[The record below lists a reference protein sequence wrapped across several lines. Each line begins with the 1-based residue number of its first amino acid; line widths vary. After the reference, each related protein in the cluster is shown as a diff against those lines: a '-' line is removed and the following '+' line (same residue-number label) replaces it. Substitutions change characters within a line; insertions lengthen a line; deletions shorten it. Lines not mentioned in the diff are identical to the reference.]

1 MKKNTWQHLKS
12 TFGAQKM
19 DEMQMHINLQAIRWT
34 YLFITIVLL
43 IWGAH
48 DFILSPHKI
57 PMAILLLILQN
68 LVYYMITAILKSR
81 MGERAALRRFLMV
94 LALSIS
100 IAAFL
105 LILAFFFH

>member
-12 TFGAQKM
+12 TFGVQKM

-34 YLFITIVLL
+34 YLFITVVLF

-48 DFILSPHKI
+48 DFILSPHKM

-68 LVYYMITAILKSR
+68 LVYYMVTAILKSR
-81 MGERAALRRFLMV
+81 MGERAALRR
-94 LALSIS
+94 
-100 IAAFL
+100 L
-105 LILAFFFH
+105 LIVVALLTAGAIFVGILLYFFH